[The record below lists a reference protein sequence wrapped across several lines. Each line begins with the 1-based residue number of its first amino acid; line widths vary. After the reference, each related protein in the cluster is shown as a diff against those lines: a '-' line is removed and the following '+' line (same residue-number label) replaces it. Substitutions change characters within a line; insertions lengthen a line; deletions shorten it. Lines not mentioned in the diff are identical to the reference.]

1 MEIKAI
7 CQSPGNHLLAHEFK
21 SAEPVIDFWFYYLWK
36 VFKVLTF
43 SSQDMARLGEEN
55 LLIRQFKTGDHHS
68 FKVLYQKYAPK
79 LYGFSRKYLNSDEDA
94 EEIVQEIFLRIWEK
108 KDNID
113 ESQSFSSYIFQA
125 AKYRIFNGFRK
136 KINEQAYLDFMIYAD
151 DSSSNFTDMEVEY
164 QEIKSKAETAI
175 SAMPPKRQEIF
186 RMSREQGLKNKEIA
200 EKLQISI
207 KTVENQ
213 MSQALKFLKDE
224 LIDYQLIIMVFLL
237 TQLQM

>member
-1 MEIKAI
+1 MT
-7 CQSPGNHLLAHEFK
+7 Q
-21 SAEPVIDFWFYYLWK
+21 
-36 VFKVLTF
+36 
-43 SSQDMARLGEEN
+43 LGEEY
-55 LLIRQFKTGDHHS
+55 LLIRQFKNGDHHS

-108 KDNID
+108 RENVD

-125 AKYRIFNGFRK
+125 AKHRIFNGFRK
-136 KINEQAYLDFMIYAD
+136 KVNEQAYLDFVVYAND
-151 DSSSNFTDMEVEY
+151 ASSNFTDMEVEY
-164 QEIKSKAETAI
+164 QEIKSKAEAVI

-186 RMSREQGLKNKEIA
+186 RLSREQGLKNKEIA

-213 MSQALKFLKDE
+213 MSQALKFLREE
-224 LIDYQLIIMVFLL
+224 LMDYQTFMLVFLL
-237 TQLQM
+237 THIQL

>member
-1 MEIKAI
+1 MT
-7 CQSPGNHLLAHEFK
+7 Q
-21 SAEPVIDFWFYYLWK
+21 
-36 VFKVLTF
+36 
-43 SSQDMARLGEEN
+43 LGEEY
-55 LLIRQFKTGDHHS
+55 LLIRQFKNGDHHS

-108 KDNID
+108 RENVD

-125 AKYRIFNGFRK
+125 AKHRIFNGFRK
-136 KINEQAYLDFMIYAD
+136 KVNEQAYLDFVVYAND
-151 DSSSNFTDMEVEY
+151 ASSNFTDMAVEY
-164 QEIKSKAETAI
+164 QEIKSKAEAVI

-186 RMSREQGLKNKEIA
+186 RLSREQGLKNKEIA

-213 MSQALKFLKDE
+213 MSQALKFLREE
-224 LIDYQLIIMVFLL
+224 LMDYQTFMLVFLL
-237 TQLQM
+237 THIQL